1 MRVESLK
8 DLLTQF
14 PDIDG
19 YWDVNRLLTT
29 ESQIRLLPGGEA
41 LTQLARVQG
50 LQENILEARVTLDQ
64 VKTVLDETTG
74 PEKTRLEIRFLLEL
88 GRLLCLSMTPA
99 KAQAHFFRAFEMAT
113 KIPEFHYFAVDA
125 AVMLSITQPPKYQ
138 NEWLIKATN
147 LAEESRNA
155 QANLWKS
162 QLYVMQGWH
171 LFDFR
176 RLPEALASFEKAAAQ
191 VPPPSDDKMLVI
203 KWSIAR
209 IMRGLNRFEEALTI
223 QRYLKTQL
231 TIGAAAGHVDLEI
244 AENLQNLQQ
253 HQEAKTYFESAYAEL
268 SMNRWYSDNRA
279 EELSRMQYIHKK
291 RT

>member
-88 GRLLCLSMTPA
+88 GRILCLSMTPS
-99 KAQAHFFRAFEMAT
+99 KAQPHFFRAWEMAT
-113 KIPEFHYFAVDA
+113 KVPEFHYFAVDA
-125 AVMLSITQPPKYQ
+125 AVMLSNTQPPKYQ
-138 NEWLIKATN
+138 NEWLIKATA
-147 LAEESRNA
+147 LAEESKNP
-155 QANLWKS
+155 QAALWKS

-176 RLPEALASFEKAAAQ
+176 RLPEALSSFEKAAVQ
-191 VPPPSDDKMLVI
+191 EPPPTEEKLLVI

-209 IMRGLNRFEEALTI
+209 VMRGLNRFEEALAI
-223 QRYLKTQL
+223 QRFLKTQL
-231 TIGAAAGHVDLEI
+231 TIGAAAGHVDLEL
-244 AENLQNLQQ
+244 AENLQSLQQ

-279 EELSRMQYIHKK
+279 AELSRMQYIHKK